1 MKILILLSGWLETIC
16 LIVNTFCH
24 PTIKNGLE
32 NSFTKID
39 IWTKNGIWSDNRLI
53 KVWKEKVETKSEFSF
68 LFNVYSESFY
78 GDKYLT
84 TNIVNVYLCVCQRP
98 FFLSLLISSEDLQ
111 MTWQL
116 AKYWKGEEELSP
128 PNVKKVHQFK

>member
-1 MKILILLSGWLETIC
+1 MSWWRNWASIAPKLGIINILL
-16 LIVNTFCH
+16 CH
-24 PTIKNGLE
+24 K
-32 NSFTKID
+32 K
-39 IWTKNGIWSDNRLI
+39 
-53 KVWKEKVETKSEFSF
+53 FSF